1 MCLYLYKKNVIIYRD
16 IGSKCLLTLITE
28 YFIGSRLVQLT
39 VIETIIMGL
48 LHGLS
53 EFFPLSS
60 SGHLVFFQHVM
71 KLDAD
76 KCMFLDILLHISTL
90 IAVIVYFR
98 EDVVSIF
105 RELGQMMMRI
115 FANFLVF
122 IKKRSGDNRYTYFK
136 VIDSSY
142 KKLIIMISISTVIT
156 AIIGIIGQDMV
167 MLARGSMLFTG
178 ICFIITSV
186 ILFLTDKHED
196 GTQVI
201 RNAKYSGSIFVGM
214 IQGVSVLPGLSRT
227 ASTITM
233 GIYLGYNNKLAVK
246 YSLLM
251 SIPAILGS
259 TVYRFAK
266 YGGAGF
272 DRGLIP
278 GYFFSMVIA
287 GVVAFFSIKLI
298 MKFIKSKRYIIF
310 AIYSHIVGIAAIIF
324 SIVSSN

>member
-1 MCLYLYKKNVIIYRD
+1 M
-16 IGSKCLLTLITE
+16 
-28 YFIGSRLVQLT
+28 T

-53 EFFPLSS
+53 EFFPISS
-60 SGHLVFFQHVM
+60 SGHLVFFQHARN
-71 KLDAD
+71 LDPD
-76 KCMFLDILLHISTL
+76 KCMFLDILLHIATL
-90 IAVIVYFR
+90 IAVITYFR
-98 EDVVSIF
+98 EDVVNILKEF
-105 RELGQMMMRI
+105 GKLCMRI

-122 IKKRSGDNRYTYFK
+122 LKKRSGDNRYTYFK

-142 KKLIIMISISTVIT
+142 KKLIIMISISTLIT
-156 AIIGIIGQDMV
+156 AIIGIIGQEMV
-167 MLARGSMLFTG
+167 MLARGSMVFTG

-196 GTQVI
+196 GTQVVK
-201 RNAKYSGSIFVGM
+201 NAKYSGSIFLGM
-214 IQGVSVLPGLSRT
+214 VQGISVLPGLSRT

-259 TVYRFAK
+259 TIYRFVK
-266 YGGAGF
+266 YGGTGF

-310 AIYSHIVGIAAIIF
+310 SVYSHIVGISAIIF
-324 SIVSSN
+324 AIVSSN